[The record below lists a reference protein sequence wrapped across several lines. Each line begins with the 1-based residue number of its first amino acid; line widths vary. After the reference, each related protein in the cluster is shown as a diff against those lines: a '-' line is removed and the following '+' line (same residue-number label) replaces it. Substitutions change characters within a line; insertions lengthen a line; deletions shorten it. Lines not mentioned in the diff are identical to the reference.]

1 MTMLQHDSISSGRYH
16 KKINYLKIKKE
27 NKQITY
33 YNIINVDVTLTA
45 TMEGWETEEKFVV
58 CLYRYQQ
65 LLIES

>member
-1 MTMLQHDSISSGRYH
+1 MLQHDSISSGRYH

-45 TMEGWETEEKFVV
+45 TMEG
-58 CLYRYQQ
+58 
-65 LLIES
+65 